1 MSLRQKEWGDG
12 SLRFGLRL
20 EDDFDGNSNFDLGG
34 RLRATDVNASGA
46 EWVADAQIGKTT
58 HLGYEWLQ
66 PLDEQRRYWV
76 LPHVSYTARNQPL
89 FVGAQRAIE
98 LRRLSAEVGVDAGR
112 WLGDW
117 GSLGTGFFLRHS
129 HYSART
135 SVLDIE
141 SQTER
146 SAGLRLDF
154 LRDTQDDAQF
164 PRRGTYADISLRH
177 YLDGI
182 AGDFDAT
189 LAQWQLSYALPV
201 AEHDRLLLQTRGQY
215 AGGDALPADEMGF
228 LGGFL
233 DLSGYS
239 EDALFGRHLVL
250 GQAIY
255 YRSLGALFDRYR
267 MFAGGSLELGN
278 AWERKDDISVDSLL
292 WGGSI
297 FVAAESPLG
306 ALHLGYGQGEG
317 GENSLYLFIGRP
329 Y

>member
-1 MSLRQKEWGDG
+1 M
-12 SLRFGLRL
+12 
-20 EDDFDGNSNFDLGG
+20 
-34 RLRATDVNASGA
+34 
-46 EWVADAQIGKTT
+46 
-58 HLGYEWLQ
+58 
-66 PLDEQRRYWV
+66 
-76 LPHVSYTARNQPL
+76 
-89 FVGAQRAIE
+89 
-98 LRRLSAEVGVDAGR
+98 
-112 WLGDW
+112 
-117 GSLGTGFFLRHS
+117 
-129 HYSART
+129 
-135 SVLDIE
+135 
-141 SQTER
+141 
-146 SAGLRLDF
+146 
-154 LRDTQDDAQF
+154 
-164 PRRGTYADISLRH
+164 
-177 YLDGI
+177 
-182 AGDFDAT
+182 
-189 LAQWQLSYALPV
+189 

-215 AGGDALPADEMGF
+215 AGGDDLPSDEMGF

-239 EDALFGRHLVL
+239 EDALFGRHVAL

-278 AWERKDDISVDSLL
+278 AWERKDDINVDSLL